1 MGVLVRMRAL
11 QAEGLVKV
19 LGGAR
24 VLRGIEASF
33 VGGVVHVIEGANGSG
48 KSTLLSLLGGR
59 MSPSSGRVRLVDA
72 AAELASGAALRRSVG
87 WLGHDLGLYPDLTAL
102 ENVALHCRLRGLAVD
117 EIWRRGAEELGVES
131 IARRR
136 VREMSR
142 GQRQRVALLRAL
154 VGEPPVLLL
163 DEPSTGLDA
172 TTTERLVAMLLRL
185 RAEGRVVVVV
195 THDLP
200 FRDRL
205 AATEWKLVSGKLSPS
220 GSTGV
225 ASASTS

>member
-1 MGVLVRMRAL
+1 MGYACSLPMGRAL
-11 QAEGLVKV
+11 HAEGLVKV
-19 LGGAR
+19 LGGSR
-24 VLRGIEASF
+24 VLRGLEATF
-33 VGGVVHVIEGANGSG
+33 PGGALHVIEGANGSG
-48 KSTLLSLLGGR
+48 KSTLLAILGGR
-59 MSPSSGRVRLVDA
+59 SAPSSGRVRLLED
-72 AAELASGAALRRSVG
+72 AAELAVGPGLRRSVG

-102 ENVALHCRLRGLAVD
+102 ENLTLHCRLRGLDPTDV
-117 EIWRRGAEELGVES
+117 WRRGAEELGVDA
-131 IARRR
+131 IAGRR

-142 GQRQRVALLRAL
+142 GQRQRIALLRAL

-185 RAEGRVVVVV
+185 REEGRIVIVV

-205 AATEWKLVSGKLSPS
+205 EAKQWKLAAGKLTAA
-220 GSTGV
+220 GG
-225 ASASTS
+225 

>member
-1 MGVLVRMRAL
+1 MGRAL
-11 QAEGLVKV
+11 HAEGLVKV
-19 LGGAR
+19 LGGSR
-24 VLRGIEASF
+24 VLRGLEASF
-33 VGGVVHVIEGANGSG
+33 AGGVLHVIEGANGSG
-48 KSTLLSLLGGR
+48 KSTLLALLGGR
-59 MSPSSGRVRLVDA
+59 SSPSAGRVRLLDDA
-72 AAELASGAALRRSVG
+72 AAEIAAGPELRRTVG

-102 ENVALHCRLRGLAVD
+102 ENVTLHCRLRGLDAPAV
-117 EIWRRGAEELGVES
+117 WRRGAEELGVGA
-131 IARRR
+131 IADRR

-172 TTTERLVAMLLRL
+172 ATIERLVAMLLRL

-195 THDLP
+195 THDTP

-205 AATEWKLVSGKLSPS
+205 DATQWKLAAGKLTASVLPSPGDVPS
-220 GSTGV
+220 P
-225 ASASTS
+225 